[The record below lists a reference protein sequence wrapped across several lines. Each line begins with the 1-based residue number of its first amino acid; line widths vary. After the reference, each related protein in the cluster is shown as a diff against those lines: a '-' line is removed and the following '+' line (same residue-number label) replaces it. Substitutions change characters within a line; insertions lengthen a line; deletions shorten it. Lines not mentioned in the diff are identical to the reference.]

1 MSLKENLK
9 YKTQYLSIMFEKL
22 DKQLGKLPSGF
33 IVGVITKSKN
43 YQDINMHLLD
53 YLITH
58 KGSSGSYVTINR
70 PYLNVLD
77 ILKSRNIDA
86 SKLHFIDCITKKLG
100 GKIPNVK
107 NCKFVSS
114 PSHLT
119 ELSIA
124 LHNYFTGSTEKDR
137 FLHLDSLSTLC
148 IHNNSKDVI
157 KFIHYVTGKMRVFG
171 LKGVIIS
178 LREETDSQLIS
189 ELSVFCDKMI
199 RV

>member
-1 MSLKENLK
+1 
-9 YKTQYLSIMFEKL
+9 MFEKL
-22 DKQLGKLPSGF
+22 DKQLGTLPEGF
-33 IVGVITKSKN
+33 IVGVVTKSNN

-53 YLITH
+53 YLITNQ
-58 KGSSGSYVTINR
+58 GASGSYVTINR

-77 ILKSRNIDA
+77 ILKNKKIDT

-100 GKIPNVK
+100 GTIPK
-107 NCKFVSS
+107 TDNCQFVSS

-124 LHNYFTGSTEKDR
+124 LHNYFTNSTEKNR

-148 IHNNSKDVI
+148 IHNNPKDVI

-178 LREETDSQLIS
+178 LREETDKRLIS
-189 ELSVFCDKMI
+189 ELSIFCDKMI
-199 RV
+199 KI